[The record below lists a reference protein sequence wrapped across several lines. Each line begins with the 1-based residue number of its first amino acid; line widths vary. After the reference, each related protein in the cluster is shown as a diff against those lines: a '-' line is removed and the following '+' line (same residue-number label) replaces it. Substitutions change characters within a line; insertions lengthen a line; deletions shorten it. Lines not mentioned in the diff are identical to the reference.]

1 MASHQYIACSLLPS
15 QHLRTPAKC
24 TVSHMRKFIGD
35 KLKFAAIH
43 RLEVLLLPT
52 APPLCSAAAAA
63 ITPVLP
69 TDGTV
74 LHDKLTIQLIRD
86 TLWPRSAASEQVA
99 LYYRLKPEELLQEQ
113 QQQPAEA
120 VAAATAV
127 AAAAAPAAAAPA
139 ASAVAPVAELSAA
152 PAVDVLAAAVVA
164 AVAVESEPAVV
175 PLAAASAAT
184 VVPMDTS

>member
-1 MASHQYIACSLLPS
+1 
-15 QHLRTPAKC
+15 
-24 TVSHMRKFIGD
+24 MRKFIGD

-99 LYYRLKPEELLQEQ
+99 LYYRLKPEEPLQEQQ

-120 VAAATAV
+120 AAAAATAV
-127 AAAAAPAAAAPA
+127 AAVAAPAAAAPA
-139 ASAVAPVAELSAA
+139 ASAVAPAAEHSAA